1 MSLFV
6 GEIYLATI
14 IYALLILFVFLVLK
28 NFVVKII
35 IKFVKKVTEKYKFKS
50 ISLMV
55 GSLERPLRSFFTYT
69 GIYCALSI
77 LPINSSFSLFI
88 YRVFR
93 TCIIITITQCLLNI
107 VTAYSVV
114 LNNVIE
120 QKDGKPLI
128 SKTLFPL
135 LSKVIKG
142 FIILLAI
149 VVVASEFDFKQLN
162 SILAGVGIGGAAIAL
177 ASQDLIKNFFGGFIV
192 LTDRSFNVGDYINVD
207 SNEGTVEE
215 LGLRSTKIRT
225 LGQEL
230 IVVPNSKFTDG
241 AVINYT
247 KRNLRRVSFKVGV
260 TYNTSSEK
268 LKSIIE
274 KIKNMLDS
282 HSMIKVDSAL
292 VKFDNFS
299 PNSLEILIQYMINT
313 GEYGEYMSIKDEINF
328 KIMDLFEEEELSFAF
343 PSMSVYMEKS
353 IKENYES

>member
-6 GEIYLATI
+6 SEIYLATI

-28 NFVVKII
+28 NFVTKII
-35 IKFVKKVTEKYKFKS
+35 IKVLKKVSEKYKFKS

-55 GSLERPLRSFFTYT
+55 DSLEKPLRSFFTYT

-77 LPINSSFSLFI
+77 LPLSSGFSIFI

-93 TCIIITITQCLLNI
+93 TCITITIAQCLLNI

-114 LNNVIE
+114 LNNTIIHKE
-120 QKDGKPLI
+120 GKPPI

-135 LSKVIKG
+135 LSKVIKV

-149 VVVASEFDFKQLN
+149 VAIASEFDFKQLN

-192 LTDRSFNVGDYINVD
+192 LTDRSFNVGDFINVD

-215 LGLRSTKIRT
+215 LGFRSTKIRT

-247 KRNLRRVSFKVGV
+247 NRNFRRASFKVGA

-268 LKSIIE
+268 LKTIIE

-282 HSMIKVDSAL
+282 HPMVKENSAL

-299 PNSLEILIQYMINT
+299 SSSLEILVQYMINT
-313 GEYGEYMSIKDEINF
+313 GDYSEYMSVKDEINF
-328 KIMDLFEEEELSFAF
+328 KIMDLFEEENLSFAF
-343 PSMSVYMEKS
+343 PSLSVYMEKN
-353 IKENYES
+353 I